1 MSKFKLSGW
10 MVEALIIAAGVIILG
25 LCIKGGIDNF
35 VNKDRVVTV
44 KGLCEKEVPANKV
57 TWPIVTKEM
66 GNDLPALYAKIN
78 STNAAVVAFL
88 KQNGLTD
95 KEITVNPPVLVD
107 KNANEYNYNERAV
120 ERYYVKSVITVTS
133 EQVEKVRGII
143 SKQGELLK
151 QGIAIVADSYEN
163 SIRYDFTSFQDMKPK
178 MMEEAIEKAK
188 ATGEQFAK
196 QCGSDL
202 NKIVTADQ
210 GQFSIED
217 RDENTPH
224 IKVLRVVTTITYSLK
239 D

>member
-95 KEITVNPPVLVD
+95 K
-107 KNANEYNYNERAV
+107 
-120 ERYYVKSVITVTS
+120 
-133 EQVEKVRGII
+133 
-143 SKQGELLK
+143 
-151 QGIAIVADSYEN
+151 
-163 SIRYDFTSFQDMKPK
+163 
-178 MMEEAIEKAK
+178 
-188 ATGEQFAK
+188 
-196 QCGSDL
+196 
-202 NKIVTADQ
+202 
-210 GQFSIED
+210 
-217 RDENTPH
+217 
-224 IKVLRVVTTITYSLK
+224 
-239 D
+239 

>member
-1 MSKFKLSGW
+1 MAKRDYYE
-10 MVEALIIAAGVIILG
+10 VLG
-25 LCIKGGIDNF
+25 
-35 VNKDRVVTV
+35 
-44 KGLCEKEVPANKV
+44 
-57 TWPIVTKEM
+57 
-66 GNDLPALYAKIN
+66 
-78 STNAAVVAFL
+78 
-88 KQNGLTD
+88 
-95 KEITVNPPVLVD
+95 VD
-107 KNANEYNYNERAV
+107 KNANEYNYNERAA

-224 IKVLRVVTTITYSLK
+224 IKVLRVVTTITYSLRN
-239 D
+239 